1 MIEKTLTNAL
11 SDNYP
16 MIIIFTVV
24 IISMRIV
31 YLIAHKEKFVFYK
44 EVSLLAFLL
53 YALLLF
59 YVVTFQDVNY
69 GTNNFIPFKEI
80 FRYEF
85 GSKVFMH
92 NIIGNIILFIQLY
105 YA

>member
-53 YALLLF
+53 YALL
-59 YVVTFQDVNY
+59 
-69 GTNNFIPFKEI
+69 
-80 FRYEF
+80 
-85 GSKVFMH
+85 
-92 NIIGNIILFIQLY
+92 
-105 YA
+105 